1 MKFKKET
8 GLYLVE
14 SMVKCVMFL
23 KKLYQFGLPYSKY
36 LYEWNLPAKKKK
48 NMVSCSSNTD
58 MFHCSS
64 NSENI

>member
-36 LYEWNLPAKKKK
+36 LYEWNLPAKKEKK
-48 NMVSCSSNTD
+48 YGLL
-58 MFHCSS
+58 
-64 NSENI
+64 